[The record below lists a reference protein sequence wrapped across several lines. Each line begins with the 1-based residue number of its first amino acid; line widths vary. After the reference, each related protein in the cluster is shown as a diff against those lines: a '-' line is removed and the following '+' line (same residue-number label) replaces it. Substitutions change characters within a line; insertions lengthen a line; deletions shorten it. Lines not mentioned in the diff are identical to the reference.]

1 MRWFDWLR
9 CSDGGCVKEI
19 HYTEVKKWRW
29 PNFTPK
35 EISCKG
41 DGLIVIDENALDK
54 LQAMRLELGIPLVIN
69 SAYRSEA
76 YNKSVGGA
84 PKSQHLQGRAF
95 DIRITDALSREEIK
109 YHAKEA
115 GFTGIGDYNTF
126 VHVDTGPT
134 RYWDL
139 RT

>member
-1 MRWFDWLR
+1 M
-9 CSDGGCVKEI
+9 KEM

-29 PNFTPK
+29 PNFSPK
-35 EISCKG
+35 EIACKG
-41 DGLIVIDENALDK
+41 DGLIVVDEKALDC
-54 LQAMRLELGIPLVIN
+54 LQAMRNNIGVPLVLN

-84 PKSQHLQGRAF
+84 PKSQHLLGRAF
-95 DIRITDALSREEIK
+95 DIRITPNVTREEIK

-115 GFTGIGDYNTF
+115 GFTGIGDYDTF
-126 VHVDTGPT
+126 VHVDIGPV

-139 RT
+139 RKK